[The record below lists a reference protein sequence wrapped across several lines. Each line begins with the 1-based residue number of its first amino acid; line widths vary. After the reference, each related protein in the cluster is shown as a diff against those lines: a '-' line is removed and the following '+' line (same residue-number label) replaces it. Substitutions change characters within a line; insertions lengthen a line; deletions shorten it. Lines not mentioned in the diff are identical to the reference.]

1 MTATKTTALF
11 ICLGLGVFLVGCVS
25 SPKIP
30 PIGFH
35 PGDLRM
41 PDTLK
46 VGDPA
51 PDFTLRTVDGKREVR
66 LSDYQGKKPVVLIF
80 GSYT

>member
-1 MTATKTTALF
+1 MNRAVILICIALAAAF
-11 ICLGLGVFLVGCVS
+11 VGCVS

-30 PIGFH
+30 PIGIH

-51 PDFTLRTVDGKREVR
+51 PDFTLRTVDGEREVR
-66 LSDYQGKKPVVLIF
+66 LSDYHGKKPVVLVF

>member
-1 MTATKTTALF
+1 MKTAALF
-11 ICLGLGVFLVGCVS
+11 FCLGLALILGGCVS
-25 SPKIP
+25 SPRIP
-30 PIGFH
+30 PIGIH

-51 PDFTLRTVDGKREVR
+51 PDFKLRTVDGKREVR
-66 LSDYQGKKPVVLIF
+66 LSDFRGQRPVVLIF

>member
-1 MTATKTTALF
+1 MARVIF
-11 ICLGLGVFLVGCVS
+11 IWAVLLLAIGCVS
-25 SPKIP
+25 KVKIP
-30 PIGFH
+30 PIGIH

-51 PDFTLRTVDGKREVR
+51 PDFKLRTVDGKREVR
-66 LSDYQGKKPVVLIF
+66 LSEFRGQRPVVLIF